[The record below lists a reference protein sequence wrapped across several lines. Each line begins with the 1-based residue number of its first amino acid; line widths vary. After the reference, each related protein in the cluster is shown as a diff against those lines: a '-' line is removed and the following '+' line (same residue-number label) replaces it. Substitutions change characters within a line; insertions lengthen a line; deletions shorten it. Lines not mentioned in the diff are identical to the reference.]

1 MLDNDGSSYAEQSDI
16 LRQHKIRIIG
26 FDNSNSSD
34 VKTMSFRINIIC
46 FCAPVSGVR
55 ILLSLVSVILHFFSI
70 EESEIISY
78 IWYRLKALENHVLFI
93 PVIRKHNNKLI
104 LTKFWDY
111 KH

>member
-16 LRQHKIRIIG
+16 FRQHKIRIIG
-26 FDNSNSSD
+26 FDNSNSSNSSD
-34 VKTMSFRINIIC
+34 IKTMSFRINIIC

-78 IWYRLKALENHVLFI
+78 I
-93 PVIRKHNNKLI
+93 
-104 LTKFWDY
+104 
-111 KH
+111 